1 MRRLLLLI
9 LVVSACRRSAPA
21 PSAAAETSGVPASP
35 PPTAAAPASA
45 SASAAPAP
53 EVGCDLRWG
62 FHGTV
67 AGQEAFLRLERT
79 ADEIKGRYFYAKFGV
94 DIPLEGTLD
103 ADNHIALTEGDPKKP
118 SGHFKGTCDLATGV
132 LSGTWTGNKPATL
145 PFRLEPVKPRP
156 VPLVAKKKLTI
167 RAKAK
172 TLGPMKMTECKYQ
185 QELVEIFGA
194 STKEAEAAINKQGA
208 ADATRNVLAT
218 EFGANNG
225 CETGEEVEYS
235 EEVASAFRGFVT
247 IRRGGTGYQD
257 GAAHPNNAVAFDL
270 TTFNLETGGAVT
282 DADLWGTLPE
292 ALVRRCDAAY
302 FGEPD
307 GSEDFL
313 VAMWPDGR
321 MFNLTE
327 RGVHIYSVG
336 FPHFAS
342 GMTGQGPT
350 LAWGALLREGALKA
364 DSPAKR
370 AWEGIAKAKPGDPE
384 CFDDDGKRL
393 R

>member
-1 MRRLLLLI
+1 MKRLF
-9 LVVSACRRSAPA
+9 LVLVLSALSACKRTAPT
-21 PSAAAETSGVPASP
+21 PSAAADTSGVPAP
-35 PPTAAAPASA
+35 PPAAMAPASA

-67 AGQEAFLRLERT
+67 AGQDVFLRLERT
-79 ADEIKGRYFYAKFGV
+79 GGALKGRCFYAKFGI

-103 ADNHIALTEGDPKKP
+103 ADNHVELTEGDPKKP

-132 LSGTWTGNKPATL
+132 LSGTWTGTKPGGS

-167 RAKAK
+167 TNKAK
-172 TLGPMKMTECKYQ
+172 TLGPAKMAECRYR

-208 ADATRNVLAT
+208 ADPTRNVLV
-218 EFGANNG
+218 EGFGAGNE
-225 CETGEEVEYS
+225 CETGEEVEFT
-235 EEVASAFRGFVT
+235 EEVTGAFRGFVT
-247 IRRGGTGYQD
+247 IRRGGTAYQD
-257 GAAHPNNAVAFDL
+257 GAAHPNNAVGFEL
-270 TTFNLETGGAVT
+270 TTYDLATGNAVT
-282 DADLWGTLPE
+282 DADLWGALPE
-292 ALVRRCDAAY
+292 ALVKRCDAAL

-321 MFNLTE
+321 LFNLTE
-327 RGVHIYSVG
+327 RGVHVYSVG
-336 FPHFAS
+336 YPHFAS

-350 LAWGALLREGALKA
+350 L
-364 DSPAKR
+364 
-370 AWEGIAKAKPGDPE
+370 
-384 CFDDDGKRL
+384 
-393 R
+393 